1 MLTTG
6 QRIKKLRKAR
16 RLTQEKLSDI
26 LGCHISTVAYWESDR
41 NLPRGDNLV
50 ALASA
55 LDVSVVELL
64 CGKESEHGTSATPR
78 K

>member
-6 QRIKKLRKAR
+6 QRIKQIRKSR
-16 RLTQEKLSDI
+16 RLTLEKLSDI
-26 LGCHISTVAYWESDR
+26 IGCHPTAVAYWESDR

-50 ALASA
+50 KLASA

-64 CGKESEHGTSATPR
+64 YGKECEHGKPATPR